1 MRWIALFALLI
12 AMAAGLAWYGLQA
25 RWFTEPVWPYLHL
38 AKSAVLVAIAALV
51 TGLLGRLADGI
62 ACGQLGWQRR
72 LRERA
77 GAEPDEPLREVTW
90 AHWALVSIIW
100 IAIPLALL
108 DQWGLGAVSEQAI
121 ERLLNS
127 GIRIGDIHL
136 VPGQMLLGAVVFF
149 ALVTLFRWLAHRLET
164 TWLARTPLDAS
175 LRESV
180 ATLFGYAAF
189 VIAVLVGLAIG
200 GVDLTKFAIIAGALG
215 VGIGFGL
222 QNIVNN
228 FVSGLILLFERPIR
242 TGDFIEVNGTEGY
255 VRKVRIRATEIE
267 TLNRQHVIVPNSD
280 LLSNHVTNW
289 MLRDTYGR
297 ITVGVGVAYGSD
309 TALVQRLLLQAAEE
323 HPLVLGGDQNLA
335 PKPLVW
341 FSNFGDSSLDFEL
354 KCHVRDVAKRYLIA
368 SELRFAIDQAFRA
381 HDVTIP
387 FPQRDIWFKNAT
399 GAETAPDSSPPNKQ
413 RASPEG

>member
-1 MRWIALFALLI
+1 MRWIALI
-12 AMAAGLAWYGLQA
+12 ATFCAAAAAAAWYGLQQQ
-25 RWFTEPVWPYLHL
+25 WFTAPVWPFLHL
-38 AKSAVLVAIAALV
+38 TKTAAWIGGAALLTAVLE
-51 TGLLGRLADGI
+51 RLAAGI
-62 ACGQLGWQRR
+62 STGQQAWQQR

-77 GAEPDEPLREVTW
+77 GAEPGEPLREVTW
-90 AHWALVSIIW
+90 AHWALVTMIW
-100 IAIPLALL
+100 VAVPLILL
-108 DQWGLGAVSEQAI
+108 DQWGLSTMSEQVLD
-121 ERLLNS
+121 RLLS
-127 GIRIGDIHL
+127 TGISIGEIRI
-136 VPGQMLLGAVVFF
+136 VPGQMLLGAVVFL
-149 ALVTLFRWLAHRLET
+149 ALVSLFRWLSHRLEN

-189 VIAVLVGLAIG
+189 VVAVLIGLAIG

-242 TGDFIEVNGTEGY
+242 SGDYIDVNGTEGF

-289 MLRDTYGR
+289 MLRDRFGR

-309 TALVQRLLLQAAEE
+309 TALVKKLILGVASAHE
-323 HPLVLGGDQNLA
+323 LVMGEDQTQV
-335 PKPLVW
+335 PHPLVW
-341 FSNFGDSSLDFEL
+341 FADFGDSSLNFEL
-354 KCHVRDVAKRYLIA
+354 KCFVRDVARRYAIA
-368 SELRFAIDQAFRA
+368 SDLRFAIDQAFRE
-381 HDVTIP
+381 HQVTIP
-387 FPQRDIWFKNAT
+387 FPQRDLWIRQDQAADTPN
-399 GAETAPDSSPPNKQ
+399 PD
-413 RASPEG
+413 

>member
-1 MRWIALFALLI
+1 MRWIALLASLVAI
-12 AMAAGLAWYGLQA
+12 AASISWYGLHAQ
-25 RWFTEPVWPYLHL
+25 WFTEPAWPFLHVT
-38 AKSAVLVAIAALV
+38 KSAVLVAIAAVL
-51 TGLLGRLADGI
+51 TGLLGRLAEGV

-72 LRERA
+72 LRARA

-90 AHWALVSIIW
+90 AHWALVTLIW
-100 IAIPLALL
+100 ISIPLFLL

-121 ERLLNS
+121 ERLLSS
-127 GIRIGDIHL
+127 GVRIGEIRL

-149 ALVTLFRWLAHRLET
+149 ALVTLFRWLSHRLET
-164 TWLARTPLDAS
+164 RWLARTPLDAS

-189 VIAVLVGLAIG
+189 VVAVLVGLAIG

-242 TGDFIEVNGTEGY
+242 TGDYIEVNGTEGY
-255 VRKVRIRATEIE
+255 VRKVRIRATEME

-309 TALVQRLLLQAAEE
+309 TSLVKTLLLQAAEDHE
-323 HPLVLGGDQNLA
+323 LVLGSDQTLA

-354 KCHVRDVAKRYLIA
+354 KCHVRDVTKRYLIA

-381 HDVTIP
+381 NDVTIP
-387 FPQRDIWFKNAT
+387 FPQRDVWFKN
-399 GAETAPDSSPPNKQ
+399 TASVDSPPATEPPSQ
-413 RASPEG
+413 PG